1 MRSMLIA
8 QALGEYGAMAAL
20 TEGFRAGRIYVEE
33 LGHEWGLKGL
43 VIAIT
48 AVVAWKIITRVR

>member
-1 MRSMLIA
+1 MLIA

-20 TEGFRAGRIYVEE
+20 TEGFRAGLIYVEE